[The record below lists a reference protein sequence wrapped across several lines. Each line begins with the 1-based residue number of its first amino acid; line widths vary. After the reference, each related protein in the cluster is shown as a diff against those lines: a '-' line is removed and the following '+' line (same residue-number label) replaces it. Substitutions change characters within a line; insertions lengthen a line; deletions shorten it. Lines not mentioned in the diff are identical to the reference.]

1 MSEHTDEIT
10 RALVQAA
17 DAARYAPS
25 IHNTQPWRWVVR
37 AGRLELFGVVERQ
50 LREQDPSGR
59 MLLLSCGT
67 ALHHAQV
74 ALSAEGWRHE
84 VRRPAGEP
92 LATVRPIE
100 REAVHP
106 EATRHFQMLQVRRTD
121 RRTVTDDQIP
131 EETLRHLI
139 KATEEGGAW
148 LHVLR
153 RDQVIELAAAVDQS
167 QQAQDTDERI
177 SQERAEWVGGDRPEG
192 TGIPASALPEEVPL
206 TTVAERDF
214 QSRGTL
220 PAGAGHD
227 QAATY
232 AVLYGTGD
240 DAVDW
245 LRGGE
250 ALSRLWLAAT
260 EQAVSLL
267 PLSGPVEIPST
278 RQTLRGMLAGTGYPF
293 LAVRLGTLDPAH
305 SAPPKTPRLPAGQ
318 VIEVHSEAG
327 RIAHGGAEDAE
338 TGEAKP

>member
-1 MSEHTDEIT
+1 MSEHTDEVT

-17 DAARYAPS
+17 DAARFAPS

-37 AGRLELFGVVERQ
+37 AGRLELFGVSERQ

-74 ALSAEGWRHE
+74 ALVAEGWRHE
-84 VRRPAGEP
+84 VKRPAGDP
-92 LATVRPIE
+92 LATIRPLE
-100 REAVHP
+100 REAIHP

-121 RRTVTDDQIP
+121 RRTVTDDAVPQ
-131 EETLRHLI
+131 ETLGHLV
-139 KATEEGGAW
+139 KVAEDHGAH
-148 LHVLR
+148 LHVLD

-167 QQAQDTDERI
+167 QRAQDSDERL
-177 SQERAEWVGGDRPEG
+177 RAEQAKWVGGDRDEN

-214 QSRGTL
+214 QTSGTL
-220 PAGAGHD
+220 PAGSGHD
-227 QAATY
+227 HAATY

-250 ALSRLWLAAT
+250 ALSALWLAAT

-278 RQTLRGMLAGTGYPF
+278 RQTLRGMLSGTGYPF

-318 VIEVHSEAG
+318 VIE
-327 RIAHGGAEDAE
+327 IL
-338 TGEAKP
+338 